1 MGGPSRAC
9 APRLRGWRN
18 TSLGRACSCS
28 RARRGRSRGC
38 ARPRSSWRRGRRCPG
53 TAPIH
58 ERLRQKYFMTEAGRP
73 VPHQTARAQREHPG
87 AKVARATGEDQE
99 ARVVGDQVQAAELD
113 ATVPAD
119 PAVTRPALQR
129 RCRKHQKRQFIALD
143 GGRQAHGLAHPRH
156 GAEIVVRLHQVP
168 EAGLVLRRYDVDG
181 HRKNHRLPAPTG
193 LAALNIRARGEEVQY
208 CLQLLARRRE
218 RSKHKSA
225 LSNGPM
231 NSGRALSQGYSVNSN
246 VIRSTSLGV
255 GR

>member
-1 MGGPSRAC
+1 MPVAGEAAGAPDLDPVGGAVDG
-9 APRLRGWRN
+9 APELRR
-18 TSLGRACSCS
+18 
-28 RARRGRSRGC
+28 
-38 ARPRSSWRRGRRCPG
+38 
-53 TAPIH
+53 IH

-129 RCRKHQKRQFIALD
+129 RCRKHQKRQPSPSMVGDI
-143 GGRQAHGLAHPRH
+143 AHGLAHPRH

-181 HRKNHRLPAPTG
+181 HRKNHHGLPAPTV
-193 LAALNIRARGEEVQY
+193 ASRHSIIRAGGRSPVLPSTPCQTPRKVKAQIRPEAVAARGGSVQNARY
-208 CLQLLARRRE
+208 GATGNCL
-218 RSKHKSA
+218 
-225 LSNGPM
+225 
-231 NSGRALSQGYSVNSN
+231 
-246 VIRSTSLGV
+246 
-255 GR
+255 